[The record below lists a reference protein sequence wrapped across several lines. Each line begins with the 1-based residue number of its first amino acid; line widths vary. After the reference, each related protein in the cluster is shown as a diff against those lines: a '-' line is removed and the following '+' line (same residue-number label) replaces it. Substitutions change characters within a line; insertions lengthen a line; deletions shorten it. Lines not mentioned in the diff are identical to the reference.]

1 LTRIDLAIGH
11 TCTVHWSKH
20 SPKSRL
26 FKICFLFSSNLCICG
41 SFKSAKKLGS
51 ANRKSTNY
59 ESANHKKGWVRKLQM
74 RKSPTFAEAR
84 KSNKLFKSENLP
96 VCIFAELICGLPT
109 FDSLTRF
116 NLKVWW
122 HYATLFIII
131 IFYNIHTVQSYIH
144 SSFTVRRGLPSY
156 IRIASSLSK
165 RRTSMGCRRAEN
177 RTRACTTN
185 CYAAP

>member
-1 LTRIDLAIGH
+1 MYTGLKTD
-11 TCTVHWSKH
+11 
-20 SPKSRL
+20 SPKSRI
-26 FKICFLFSSNLCICG
+26 FKMIFYLHKFVYLRTCG

-51 ANRKSTNY
+51 ANRKSTSY
-59 ESANHKKGWVRKLQM
+59 ESANHKKDWVRKLQM

-84 KSNKLFKSENLP
+84 KSNKLFKSANLP

-131 IFYNIHTVQSYIH
+131 IF
-144 SSFTVRRGLPSY
+144 
-156 IRIASSLSK
+156 
-165 RRTSMGCRRAEN
+165 
-177 RTRACTTN
+177 
-185 CYAAP
+185 